1 MRWAGQPGSDRLY
14 ESWVRVNLGL
24 PKFISGP
31 LDMPSPLL
39 SLILFAIASVL
50 AAAAFWPR
58 RGWIARIRRVRRQS
72 ERVQV
77 EDALK
82 HLTTQEL
89 DGQEASLSTL
99 AGTLEVSR
107 NEVARVLAHL
117 EEMELA
123 RTTDR
128 GVSLTASGRE
138 YGMRILRTHRLWE
151 RYLADRTGIR
161 PTEWHEEA
169 ERVEHLLTAAD
180 AEKLSTRLGHPLYDP
195 HGDPIPMRS
204 GDMPPLSG
212 VPLSSL
218 EVGAVAVVR
227 HVEDEPEAV
236 FERIASQG
244 IVPGLELEVVD
255 SVGGTMRVR
264 ASGSVTELDSLALR
278 NVTVE
283 LREAHEVGAQAS
295 CTLADIPVGASATV
309 VRLAPACQ
317 GVQRRRLMDLGVVP
331 DTAIDVE
338 RASMTGD
345 PLAYRI
351 RGALIALRKEQARVI
366 EVEPAAMAEEA

>member
-1 MRWAGQPGSDRLY
+1 
-14 ESWVRVNLGL
+14 
-24 PKFISGP
+24 
-31 LDMPSPLL
+31 MPSPLL
-39 SLILFAIASVL
+39 SLLLFALASAMVVAVL
-50 AAAAFWPR
+50 WPR
-58 RGWIARIRRVRRQS
+58 RGLIAWVQRARRQS
-72 ERVQV
+72 DRVRV

-82 HLTTQEL
+82 HLSTQEL
-89 DGQEASLSTL
+89 EGQVASLSTL

-107 NEVARVLAHL
+107 NEVARVLGRL
-117 EEMELA
+117 EELDLA
-123 RTTDR
+123 RTTDQ
-128 GVSLTASGRE
+128 GVTLTNPGRE

-151 RYLADRTGIR
+151 SYLADRTGVR

-169 ERVEHLLTAAD
+169 ERVEHLLSAKD
-180 AEKLSTRLGHPLYDP
+180 AERLATRLGHPLYDP

-236 FERIASQG
+236 FGRIAAQG

-264 ASGSVTELDSLALR
+264 AAGRVVELDSLAIR

-283 LREAHEVGAQAS
+283 LREAHELGRQAS
-295 CTLADIPVGASATV
+295 CTLADIPVGSSATV

-331 DTAIDVE
+331 DTPIEVE

-345 PLAYRI
+345 PLAFRI
-351 RGALIALRKEQARVI
+351 RGALIALRKEQAAVI
-366 EVEPAAMAEEA
+366 EVVPMEVA

>member
-1 MRWAGQPGSDRLY
+1 
-14 ESWVRVNLGL
+14 
-24 PKFISGP
+24 
-31 LDMPSPLL
+31 MPSPLL
-39 SLILFAIASVL
+39 SLILFAIATVMAAL
-50 AAAAFWPR
+50 AYWPR
-58 RGWIARIRRVRRQS
+58 RGWIARLQRARRQS

-82 HLTTQEL
+82 HLSTREL
-89 DGQEASLSTL
+89 EEQDATLSTL

-107 NEVARVLAHL
+107 NEVARVLGRL
-117 EEMELA
+117 EEMALA

-128 GVSLTASGRE
+128 GVELTEAGRE

-151 RYLADRTGIR
+151 SYLADRTGVR
-161 PTEWHEEA
+161 STEWHGEA
-169 ERVEHLLTAAD
+169 ERVEHMLSAAE
-180 AEKLSTRLGHPLYDP
+180 AEALSTRLGHPLYDP
-195 HGDPIPMRS
+195 HGDPIPTRS
-204 GDMPPLSG
+204 GDVPPLSG
-212 VPLSSL
+212 VPLSTL

-244 IVPGLELEVVD
+244 IMPGLELQVIESAD
-255 SVGGTMRVR
+255 GAMRVR
-264 ASGSVTELDSLALR
+264 ASGRVAELDSLAMR

-283 LREAHEVGAQAS
+283 VREPHELGRQAS
-295 CTLADIPVGASATV
+295 CTLADIPVGESAKV

-331 DTAIDVE
+331 DTAIEVE

-351 RGALIALRKEQARVI
+351 RGALIALRLEQATVV
-366 EVEPAAMAEEA
+366 EVVPTEGAS